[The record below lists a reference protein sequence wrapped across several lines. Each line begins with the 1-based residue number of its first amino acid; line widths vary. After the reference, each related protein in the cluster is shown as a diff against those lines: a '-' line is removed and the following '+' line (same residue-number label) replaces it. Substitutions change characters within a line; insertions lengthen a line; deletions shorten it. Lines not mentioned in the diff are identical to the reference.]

1 MLGVGLSHGLQ
12 QQPGFLDVVD
22 VTAVGW
28 QHGLQVCQVP
38 LGVHYCLAAH
48 RVRHLSGGNE
58 NDTCGYRSVRFL

>member
-22 VTAVGW
+22 VTAVGR

-48 RVRHLSGGNE
+48 RVGHLSGGNE